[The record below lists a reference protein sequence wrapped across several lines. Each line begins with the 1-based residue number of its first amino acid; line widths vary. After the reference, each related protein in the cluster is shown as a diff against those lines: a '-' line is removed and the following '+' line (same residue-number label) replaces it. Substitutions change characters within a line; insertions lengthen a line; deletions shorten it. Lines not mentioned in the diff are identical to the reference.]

1 MKTMVSVLTIVSF
14 LVLAPLALADAD
26 PAARLTARAFHL
38 RFKDTERAATAIKG
52 VLSSEGS
59 ISIQPSSNTII
70 VTDRSENLQKVAL
83 ILGQFDAPPQSFTID
98 LQLIAASR
106 SESPKVPDE
115 LRGLAGKLSGAL
127 KFNSFEKMGA
137 ITAGGKEGDPVI
149 IEKLSETFRA
159 EFKFGE
165 YDPASDTIQVKEFQ
179 LSRLQPNS
187 SGSEVVSLLRT
198 SLNLKVGQTV
208 ILGASRL
215 PDSNR
220 ALMLVLVAKRQR

>member
-1 MKTMVSVLTIVSF
+1 MKSMVSVLTMVSL
-14 LVLAPLALADAD
+14 LVFAPLALADAD
-26 PAARLTARAFHL
+26 PAAKLTARAFHL
-38 RFKDTERAATAIKG
+38 RYKDTERGATAIKG
-52 VLSSEGS
+52 VLSSDGS
-59 ISIQPSSNTII
+59 ISIQPSSNTLI
-70 VTDRSENLQKVAL
+70 VTDRSENLQRVAS
-83 ILGQFDAPPQSFTID
+83 ILAQFDAPPQSFSID

-106 SESPKVPDE
+106 SQTPSVPEE
-115 LRGLAGKLSGAL
+115 LRVVAGKLSGAL
-127 KFNSFEKMGA
+127 KFNSFEKMGE

-149 IEKLSETFRA
+149 IEKLSEAYRA

-165 YDPASDTIQVKEFQ
+165 YDPSSETIQVKEFQ
-179 LSRLQPNS
+179 LSRLKPGSN
-187 SGSEVVSLLRT
+187 GSEVVSLLRT

>member
-1 MKTMVSVLTIVSF
+1 MKSVISILTMVSL
-14 LVLAPLALADAD
+14 LVFAPLALADAD
-26 PAARLTARAFHL
+26 PAAKLTARSFHL
-38 RFKDTERAATAIKG
+38 RYKDTERAAGAIKG

-59 ISIQPSSNTII
+59 ISIQPSSNTLM
-70 VTDRSENLQKVAL
+70 VTDRAENLQKVAS
-83 ILGQFDAPPQSFTID
+83 ILAQFDAPPQSFTID

-106 SESPKVPDE
+106 SASPSVPDE
-115 LRGLAGKLSGAL
+115 LRSVAGKLSGAL
-127 KFNSFEKMGA
+127 KFNNFEEMGE

-149 IEKLSETFRA
+149 IERLSENYRA

-165 YDPASDTIQVKEFQ
+165 YDPASETIRVKEFV
-179 LSRLQPNS
+179 LSRLQPGS
-187 SGSEVVSLLRT
+187 EGSEVVSILRT

-220 ALMLVLVAKRQR
+220 ALMLVLVARKQR

>member
-70 VTDRSENLQKVAL
+70 VTDRSENLQKVAS
-83 ILGQFDAPPQSFTID
+83 ILRQFDAPPQSFTID

-115 LRGLAGKLSGAL
+115 LRGVAGKLSGAL
-127 KFNSFEKMGA
+127 RFNSFEKLGA

-149 IEKLSETFRA
+149 IEKLSDTFRA

-179 LSRLQPNS
+179 LSRLQPAS
-187 SGSEVVSLLRT
+187 GGSEIVSLLRT

-220 ALMLVLVAKRQR
+220 ALMLVLVAKRQK